1 MLSRVKTCD
10 VKSDKEAIAVC
21 KASRICV
28 VSKEKV

>member
-10 VKSDKEAIAVC
+10 VKSDKETISVC
-21 KASRICV
+21 KANRICV